1 MHTWLLILWL
11 ILLSGCA
18 DFNSVDKEQFTAGN
32 GTVLDK
38 KTELM
43 WAATDNHGSLTWQEA
58 VDYCNTYTGSGFED
72 WRMPKKAE
80 LQTLIEAKIQ
90 KGGEII
96 DLSSDL
102 VWAIETD
109 DSKGAYCNFKAA
121 GCSWMERVISIS
133 FHALPVRDTTAQPTA
148 TANPSPDLTIKPQ
161 SMEQRLQMLDLLHKQ
176 QLITEDEYN
185 RKKTA
190 ILDEL

>member
-1 MHTWLLILWL
+1 MHIWLLTLCL
-11 ILLSGCA
+11 ILFSGCA
-18 DFNSVDKEQFTAGN
+18 DFNSVDKEQFTSGN
-32 GTVLDK
+32 GTVLDT

-43 WAATDNHGSLTWQEA
+43 WAATDNRGSLTWQEA
-58 VDYCNTYTGSGFED
+58 VDYCNAYTGGGFDD

-102 VWAIETD
+102 VWAAETD

-133 FHALPVRDTTAQPTA
+133 FHALPVRDTIITAS
-148 TANPSPDLTIKPQ
+148 PSSDPIVQPQ
-161 SMEQRLQMLDLLHKQ
+161 SMEQRLQILDLLHKQ